1 MDIQTIIIG
10 IIIILCMYF
19 VGLRIYRLLS
29 GKGKSACDS
38 CAGCALKN
46 ACEKKVENVKK

>member
-10 IIIILCMYF
+10 IIIILCVVF
-19 VGLRIYRLLS
+19 VGLRTGLLS

-46 ACEKKVENVKK
+46 ACNKK

>member
-1 MDIQTIIIG
+1 MDIQTVIIG
-10 IIIILCMYF
+10 IIIILCVVF

-38 CAGCALKN
+38 CAGCTLKN
-46 ACEKKVENVKK
+46 SCNKK

>member
-1 MDIQTIIIG
+1 MDIQTVIIS
-10 IIIILCMYF
+10 IIIILCVVF

-38 CAGCALKN
+38 CTGCALKN
-46 ACEKKVENVKK
+46 TCQKK

>member
-10 IIIILCMYF
+10 IIITMCVVFI
-19 VGLRIYRLLS
+19 GLRIYRLLS

-38 CAGCALKN
+38 CTGCALKN
-46 ACEKKVENVKK
+46 ACNKK